1 MDLSQYAEL
10 FLAESREHLSACNQL
25 LLEWERR
32 PAATEPVAGLFR
44 AVHTVKGMA
53 ATMGYGRIADLAHR
67 MENLLDQLRRGG
79 KAPSEEI
86 IQLLFRATDTLEK
99 AVELAVAGR
108 EREADLSVLEAID
121 QTAVQFRPASQPS
134 ALARH
139 LAPEPE
145 PPPPATVT
153 AEMPLGA
160 ATQPEEGGRR
170 RRVQVAIRPEAPLK
184 GGRAMLVIKKAE
196 KIGALYRLQPPLAAF
211 ESDDF
216 DGRFEFE
223 LETTTEPARIEAT
236 LRAVGDVER
245 VTVGGGTVAAD
256 DRVTP
261 AESVAATAG
270 PQGGRTRHIRVDLR
284 RLDTLMDLIGEL
296 VTERGRLNELAARW
310 IGKDPEIDD
319 VAIHISRL
327 SADLQNEIIQ
337 ARMTPV
343 WQVFDRFPR
352 LVRDVARQL
361 GKQVTFRVEG
371 KEIELDREILDEL
384 GDPLVH
390 LLRNAVDHGIEPPAE
405 RKQHKK
411 SPEGEIVL
419 AAIRERSSVAISISD
434 DGRGIDRAQILEK
447 AKREGVVG
455 AHVEA
460 LSDDQLLRV
469 LARPGFSTAEAVTNV
484 SGRGVGIDVA
494 MTRIRA
500 LGGSIE
506 IRTEVGKGTSFILRL
521 PVTLAIVRAL
531 IAAVGQER
539 YALPLTYVAET
550 VEFGT
555 TPLTTM
561 EGKDA
566 IVLRDRV
573 VPLVDL
579 RKLLG
584 TNGGAPAPPPRRPV
598 IVLEMGERRAGLVVD
613 GMLSQQEIV
622 VKGFDAPE
630 GTLPIF
636 SGATI
641 MGDGVPALILDAA
654 GLV

>member
-25 LLEWERR
+25 LLEWERNR
-32 PAATEPVAGLFR
+32 ASPEPVSGLFR
-44 AVHTVKGMA
+44 AVHTIKGMA
-53 ATMGYGRIADLAHR
+53 ATMGYGRVADLAHR
-67 MENLLDQLRRGG
+67 MENLLDHLRRSGR
-79 KAPSEEI
+79 APADEI
-86 IQLLFRATDTLEK
+86 IQLLFRATDALEK
-99 AVELAVAGR
+99 AVGLAVAGR
-108 EREADLSVLEAID
+108 EREADLSVLTDIDHAAI
-121 QTAVQFRPASQPS
+121 QTKPAPQPS

-139 LAPEPE
+139 FAPEPAE
-145 PPPPATVT
+145 DQSLPAASV
-153 AEMPLGA
+153 ASGA
-160 ATQPEEGGRR
+160 SAARIIDI
-170 RRVQVAIRPEAPLK
+170 VIRSEAPLK
-184 GGRAMLVIKKAE
+184 GGRAMLAVRK
-196 KIGALYRLQPPLAAF
+196 LQTLGKVERVQPSVAVF

-216 DGRFEFE
+216 DGRFVCE
-223 LETTTEPARIEAT
+223 LATAAAPAAIEAAV
-236 LRAVGDVER
+236 RSVGDVER
-245 VTVGGGTVAAD
+245 VTVTGGAAAD
-256 DRVTP
+256 EAQVNP
-261 AESVAATAG
+261 AESVAG
-270 PQGGRTRHIRVDLR
+270 GGRTRHIRVDLR

-296 VTERGRLNELAARW
+296 VTERGRLNEVAARW
-310 IGKDPEIDD
+310 VGQDPEIDE
-319 VAIHISRL
+319 VAIQISRL

-352 LVRDVARQL
+352 LVRDVALQL
-361 GKQVTFRVEG
+361 DKQVSFRVEG
-371 KEIELDREILDEL
+371 KEIELDREILDAL

-390 LLRNAVDHGIEPPAE
+390 LLRNAVDHGIESPAE
-405 RKQHKK
+405 RKRHKK
-411 SPEGEIVL
+411 NPEGEIVL
-419 AAIRERSSVAISISD
+419 AAVRERSSVAISISD
-434 DGRGIDRAQILEK
+434 DGRGIDRVKILEK
-447 AKREGVVG
+447 AKREGIVG
-455 AHVEA
+455 PHVES

-469 LARPGFSTAEAVTNV
+469 LARPGFSTAEAVTSV

-500 LGGSIE
+500 LGGSVE
-506 IRTEVGKGTSFILRL
+506 IRTEPGKGTAFVLRL

-555 TPLTTM
+555 VPLTTM
-561 EGKDA
+561 EGRDA

-573 VPLVDL
+573 IPLVDL

-598 IVLEMGERRAGLVVD
+598 IVLEMGERRAGIVVD

-622 VKGFDAPE
+622 VKGFDAPH
-630 GTLPIF
+630 GTLPVF

>member
-25 LLEWERR
+25 LLEWERNR
-32 PAATEPVAGLFR
+32 ASPEPVGGLFR
-44 AVHTVKGMA
+44 AVHTIKGMA
-53 ATMGYGRIADLAHR
+53 ATMGYGRVADLAHR
-67 MENLLDQLRRGG
+67 MENLLDHLRRSGR
-79 KAPSEEI
+79 APADDI
-86 IQLLFRATDTLEK
+86 IQLLFRATDALEK
-99 AVELAVAGR
+99 VVGLAVAGR
-108 EREADLSVLEAID
+108 EREADLTVLADID
-121 QTAVQFRPASQPS
+121 HAALQTKPAPQPS

-139 LAPEPE
+139 FVEEPE
-145 PPPPATVT
+145 PPSLPASKGSTRLVD
-153 AEMPLGA
+153 
-160 ATQPEEGGRR
+160 
-170 RRVQVAIRPEAPLK
+170 VIIRAEAPLK
-184 GGRAMLVIKKAE
+184 GGRAMLIVRK
-196 KIGALYRLQPPLAAF
+196 LQTLGTVHRVQPAATVF

-216 DGRFEFE
+216 DGRFVCE
-223 LETTTEPARIEAT
+223 LEAAAIPAAIEAAV
-236 LRAVGDVER
+236 RSVGDVER
-245 VTVGGGTVAAD
+245 VTVGGGATDETHVSA
-256 DRVTP
+256 
-261 AESVAATAG
+261 AESVAG
-270 PQGGRTRHIRVDLR
+270 GGRSRHIRVDLR

-296 VTERGRLNELAARW
+296 VTERGRLNDVAARW
-310 IGKDPEIDD
+310 VGQDPEIDE
-319 VAIHISRL
+319 VAIQISRL

-361 GKQVTFRVEG
+361 DKQVSFRVEG
-371 KEIELDREILDEL
+371 KEIELDREILDAL

-405 RKQHKK
+405 RKRHKK
-411 SPEGEIVL
+411 DPEGEIVL
-419 AAIRERSSVAISISD
+419 AAVRERSSVAISISD
-434 DGRGIDRAQILEK
+434 DGRGIDRVKILAKAQ
-447 AKREGVVG
+447 REGIVG
-455 AHVEA
+455 PHVES

-500 LGGSIE
+500 LGGSVE
-506 IRTEVGKGTSFILRL
+506 IRTEPGKGTTFVLRL

-531 IAAVGQER
+531 IAAVGHER

-550 VEFGT
+550 VEYGT

-561 EGKDA
+561 EGRDA

-598 IVLEMGERRAGLVVD
+598 IVLEMGERRAGIVVD

-622 VKGFDAPE
+622 VKGFDAPQ
-630 GTLPIF
+630 GTLPVF

-641 MGDGVPALILDAA
+641 MGDGVPALILDSA